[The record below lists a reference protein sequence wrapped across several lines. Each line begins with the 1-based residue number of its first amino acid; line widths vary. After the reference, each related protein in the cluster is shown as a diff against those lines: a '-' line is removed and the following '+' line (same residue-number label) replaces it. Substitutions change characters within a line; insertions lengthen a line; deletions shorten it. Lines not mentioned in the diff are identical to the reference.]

1 MDERTNSDLW
11 KQTSPP
17 PEVMI
22 FGSGACARK
31 IAVNLYDQGINA
43 WLAAREDSP
52 PASGHDEKMHWLT
65 HIELTTCQG
74 FARNFDLKLTQKGS
88 FLHQN
93 VPAIVLAE
101 DDDRFPNFAP
111 YGLAP
116 DPRVLSISSLEE
128 KMRQASPEDLF
139 ENGSRLVFLCG
150 WQNDSHPVIAQRML
164 ACCLHLQRRSR
175 VATYFLTGNLKVA
188 AIGAEALVQA
198 AKRSGALF
206 LKFTRDF
213 PTIRTLADGRFEIDY
228 LDELTRTPFQ
238 LSADWVVVDETIGPG
253 RHLDSLAHGLAT
265 RQDNLG
271 FAQSDNVHRMSNAT
285 NRRGIFV
292 AGGSRGILSK
302 DEQLADADQVT
313 LKVLAFLQD
322 LDAEPLQKVEIVR
335 GRCAR
340 CLTCYRLCPHMA
352 ISIGTRV
359 SVVTEACQSCGIC
372 VAGCPARAIEMEG
385 LQIGAE
391 VYQRLRKPDEKKE
404 APESIP
410 QVMVFGCARSAGQA
424 RALSRLSGHTLPRG
438 VQFIE
443 VPCGGTISSR
453 HLLAAFDA
461 GADGVMLCTCH
472 TDNCKSEIGNVVARR
487 RADSVRNLLK
497 GAGVESDR
505 LNIASVAA
513 NMGNEFIF
521 MIDTFV
527 DRINAINRS

>member
-1 MDERTNSDLW
+1 MDERANTDHQ

-31 IAVNLYDQGINA
+31 IAANLFDLGINA

-52 PASGHDEKMHWLT
+52 PAAGHGEKMHWLT
-65 HIELTTCQG
+65 NIGLTTCHG
-74 FARNFDLKLTQKGS
+74 FARNFDLKLTQKAS
-88 FLHQN
+88 FIHLN

-101 DDDRFPNFAP
+101 DNDRSPNYEP

-128 KMRQASPEDLF
+128 RIRQASSDDLF
-139 ENGSRLVFLCG
+139 ENGARIVFLCG

-164 ACCLHLQRRSR
+164 DCCLHLQSQSR
-175 VATYFLTGNLKVA
+175 VFIYFMTGNLKVA
-188 AIGAEALVQA
+188 ANGAEAQVQA

-213 PTIRTLADGRFEIDY
+213 PAIRKLADGRFEIDY
-228 LDELTRTPFQ
+228 RDELTRTPFQ
-238 LSADWVVVDETIGPG
+238 LTADWVVVDETIGPG
-253 RHLDSLAHGLAT
+253 RHLNALAHGLAT

-271 FAQSDNVHRMSNAT
+271 FAQSDNVHRMCNET

-292 AGGSRGILSK
+292 AGGSRGILSE

-313 LKVLAFLQD
+313 LKVIAFLQD
-322 LDAEPLQKVEIVR
+322 LDADLLPKVEIVR

-352 ISIGTRV
+352 IAIGNRV
-359 SVVTEACQSCGIC
+359 SVVTDACQSCGIC

-391 VYQRLRKPDEKKE
+391 VYQRLRKPDTKIEVPKR
-404 APESIP
+404 IP
-410 QVMVFGCARSAGQA
+410 KVMVFGCARSAGQA
-424 RALSRLSGHTLPRG
+424 RSLSRLSGQTLPRG

-472 TDNCKSEIGNVVARR
+472 TDNCQSEIGNRVARR
-487 RADSVRNLLK
+487 RADSARNLLIS
-497 GAGVESDR
+497 AGVESDR

-513 NMGNEFIF
+513 NMGNEFTF
-521 MIDTFV
+521 MIDAFV
-527 DRINAINRS
+527 GRINALNRS

>member
-1 MDERTNSDLW
+1 MDERTNADRR
-11 KQTSPP
+11 KQTPPP

-31 IAVNLYDQGINA
+31 IAANLYDQGINA

-52 PASGHDEKMHWLT
+52 PAAGQAEKMHWLT
-65 HIELTTCQG
+65 NIGLTACHG
-74 FARNFDLKLTQKGS
+74 FARNFELKLTQKGS

-101 DDDRFPNFAP
+101 DDDRSPNYAP

-116 DPRVLSISSLEE
+116 NPRVLSISSLEE
-128 KMRQASPEDLF
+128 KMHQASADDLF
-139 ENGSRLVFLCG
+139 EKGARIVFLCG
-150 WQNDSHPVIAQRML
+150 WHNDSHPVIAQRML
-164 ACCLHLQRRSR
+164 AGCLHLQSRSR
-175 VATYFLTGNLKVA
+175 VAAYFMTGNLKVA
-188 AIGAEALVQA
+188 ANGAEAQVQA

-238 LSADWVVVDETIGPG
+238 LTADWVVVDETIGPG
-253 RHLDSLAHGLAT
+253 RHLDALAHGLAT
-265 RQDNLG
+265 RQDSLG

-292 AGGSRGILSK
+292 AGGSRGILSEA
-302 DEQLADADQVT
+302 EQLADADQVT

-322 LDAEPLQKVEIVR
+322 LDAAPLPRVEIVR

-352 ISIGTRV
+352 IAIGTRV
-359 SVVTEACQSCGIC
+359 SVVTDACQGCGIC

-385 LQIGAE
+385 LPIGAE
-391 VYQRLRKPDEKKE
+391 VYRRLRKPDANKE
-404 APESIP
+404 VAERMPK
-410 QVMVFGCARSAGQA
+410 VMVFGCARSAGKA
-424 RALSRLSGHTLPRG
+424 RTLSRLSGHTLPRG

-443 VPCGGTISSR
+443 VPCGGTISTG
-453 HLLAAFDA
+453 LLLEAFDA

-472 TDNCKSEIGNVVARR
+472 TDNCQSEIGNQVARR
-487 RADSVRNLLK
+487 RADSARNLLK

-505 LNIASVAA
+505 LNITSVAA
-513 NMGNEFIF
+513 NMGNEFTF
-521 MIDTFV
+521 MLHAFV
-527 DRINAINRS
+527 DRINALNRS